1 MHKKRLAT
9 GLCPGPLA
17 TGEPQYRAYLLC
29 LHYGN
34 KEIWRESKI
43 AVLGINTFPAKLS
56 ACRYLLPAFRM
67 VSCRR
72 RRQQQQQILS
82 QSVIDAARIVRRPHC
97 MQSSVYVTVQR
108 PSVCPIDRQQQRL
121 PADGGQEIQIGS
133 FGRRRSAANGAA
145 ARRSAANAGR
155 VMLTA
160 ESTRLNTD
168 LAVVRVKIN
177 VNVVTIS
184 FIVSLQI

>member
-82 QSVIDAARIVRRPHC
+82 QSVIDAARIVRRPHFL
-97 MQSSVYVTVQR
+97 YAEQR
-108 PSVCPIDRQQQRL
+108 LCNGPASVCQ
-121 PADGGQEIQIGS
+121 S
-133 FGRRRSAANGAA
+133 HRSTAA
-145 ARRSAANAGR
+145 AVAGGWR
-155 VMLTA
+155 A
-160 ESTRLNTD
+160 GDTD
-168 LAVVRVKIN
+168 R
-177 VNVVTIS
+177 
-184 FIVSLQI
+184 